1 MDFDL
6 IPIEQAK
13 RRLSSLRRPIIGI
26 FDGGS
31 VPHRIWP
38 YDRVLRLIKTL
49 NERGYSVV
57 VVGGKNELLLSLM
70 IKRELKLPNNR
81 FLDFIGKTSL
91 LEITAVLSQLDLLI
105 STDSSL
111 LHLAYAVG
119 IKTVALFGPGIPEK
133 WAPGGRGH
141 IVIRKNMP
149 CSPCT
154 KFGYTPPCPYA
165 YRCMK
170 EIKVD
175 DVMDGVEKAMKGE

>member
-38 YDRVLRLIKTL
+38 YDRVLRLIKRL

-57 VVGGKNELLLSLM
+57 VVGGRSELPLSQI
-70 IKRELKLPNNR
+70 IKKELKLPNDR
-81 FLDFIGKTSL
+81 FLDLIGKTSL
-91 LEITAVLSQLDLLI
+91 SETAAILSQLDLLI

-111 LHLAYAVG
+111 LHLGYAVG
-119 IKTVALFGPGIPEK
+119 TKTVALFGPGIPEK
-133 WAPGGRGH
+133 WAPVGHGH
-141 IVIRKNMP
+141 IVIRKNLP

-154 KFGYTPPCPYA
+154 KFGYTPACPYV

-170 EIKVD
+170 EIKVA
-175 DVMDGVEKAMKGE
+175 DVMAGVEKAMKWE